1 MRSSATCCRPSHQLL
16 AASPWWSSACSS
28 SVSVLIS
35 GAARETWPIV
45 LRPRGRPSTSPA
57 STKCAPA
64 SSRTIALPAPTSS
77 PACCWWVAST
87 TGWPWTTLSASGFS
101 SSWVTAR
108 WRASTPG
115 RRRCFVPVTCSH
127 RTPTARCPIA
137 SLSWTSSRSFR
148 LAAHGRG
155 CRERLSWTACR

>member
-1 MRSSATCCRPSHQLL
+1 MRSSAICCRPSHRLL
-16 AASPWWSSACSS
+16 AASPVWSSAWSS

-35 GAARETWPIV
+35 GAVPELWPTAS
-45 LRPRGRPSTSPA
+45 RWQGRPSTSPG
-57 STKCAPA
+57 STKFVRACCRTTASPA
-64 SSRTIALPAPTSS
+64 RMSS

-87 TGWPWTTLSASGFS
+87 TGWPWTTSSASGFS